1 MSHHIKP
8 KKMKKQLFFLVM
20 AFMLIGRTA
29 NARGLSFKMGG
40 LRNVSFEIPNDYKC
54 DTLDKEYFIFRKDSV
69 EFTVEI
75 IAIDNFNQK
84 KAITMPDSIL
94 VPNAAIVSREV
105 PGEEP
110 VSRIIT
116 SKLDDGS
123 LIRHYV
129 FFTRSGIVI
138 MASQASNREEIDQI
152 VNSFESHF
160 KWGKLLLFILLVVI
174 GMLPS
179 MVFAMALGYR
189 KKNLQ
194 KFWPFCIIALLMIVI
209 ISIAFSI
216 WKGINFWILLFG
228 YLLCSV
234 ALGYCMDKGFI
245 IF

>member
-1 MSHHIKP
+1 MS
-8 KKMKKQLFFLVM
+8 LARFLSY
-20 AFMLIGRTA
+20 IC
-29 NARGLSFKMGG
+29 S
-40 LRNVSFEIPNDYKC
+40 I
-54 DTLDKEYFIFRKDSV
+54 
-69 EFTVEI
+69 
-75 IAIDNFNQK
+75 NQK

-194 KFWPFCIIALLMIVI
+194 KFYQF
-209 ISIAFSI
+209 FQ
-216 WKGINFWILLFG
+216 
-228 YLLCSV
+228 
-234 ALGYCMDKGFI
+234 
-245 IF
+245 